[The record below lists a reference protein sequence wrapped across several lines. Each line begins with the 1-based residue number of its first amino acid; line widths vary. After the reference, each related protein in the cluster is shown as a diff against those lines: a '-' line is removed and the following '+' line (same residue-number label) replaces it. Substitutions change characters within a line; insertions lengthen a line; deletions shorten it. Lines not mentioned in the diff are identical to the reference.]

1 MCGFLSSSMDG
12 MWISIHERYYTLSV
26 IQGRLA
32 IVDTMI
38 NDIKIG
44 ITGLPGS
51 GKTYVLL
58 RVIEMLKDDELII
71 GGMID
76 EPLTDGRHKI
86 GFSVRNIMT
95 GETQVFANASIES
108 KIMIGKIG
116 IDLAKFEEIG
126 IVAIREACEKCDII
140 VIDEV
145 GKMEVESQAFVDA
158 VKEALDVDKPMIL
171 TLHKKSRNPL
181 LQDIRRRDD
190 VRILEV
196 TPTNRNILPY
206 KIVRLMNGENV

>member
-1 MCGFLSSSMDG
+1 M
-12 MWISIHERYYTLSV
+12 IS
-26 IQGRLA
+26 
-32 IVDTMI
+32 
-38 NDIKIG
+38 DIKIG

-51 GKTYVLL
+51 GKTYALL
-58 RVIEMLKDDELII
+58 RVIEMLRDEELSI
-71 GGMID
+71 GGMVD
-76 EPLTDGRHKI
+76 EPILGDGRHKT
-86 GFSVRNIMT
+86 GFTVRNLAT
-95 GETQVFANASIES
+95 GETEVFASTDIES
-108 KIMIGKIG
+108 KITVGKIG
-116 IDLAKFEEIG
+116 VDITKLEAVGVK
-126 IVAIREACEKCDII
+126 AIREACESCDII

-145 GKMEVESQAFVDA
+145 GKMEVESQAFIDA
-158 VKEALDVDKPMIL
+158 VKDALDMEKPMII

>member
-1 MCGFLSSSMDG
+1 M
-12 MWISIHERYYTLSV
+12 V
-26 IQGRLA
+26 
-32 IVDTMI
+32 

-51 GKTYVLL
+51 GKTYTLK
-58 RVIEMLKDDELII
+58 RVISMLGKDIKI

-76 EPLTDGRHKI
+76 EKIPDSEGRHDI
-86 GFSVRNIMT
+86 GMAVTDLQT
-95 GETQVFANASIES
+95 GERVQFASPDVES
-108 KIMIGKIG
+108 KVMAGKLG
-116 IDLAKFEEIG
+116 VDLSLFES
-126 IVAIREACEKCDII
+126 VAIEAIKSACADCDLI

-145 GKMEVESQAFVDA
+145 GKVEVESQAFVDA
-158 VKEALDVDKPMIL
+158 VKDALDVDKPMII

-196 TPTNRNILPY
+196 TPTNRYLLPH
-206 KIVRLMNGENV
+206 KIMQLMSGENI